1 MTILALDAVA
11 RALRT
16 APPRAGRTRVLAIDG
31 RGGSGKSTLA
41 GKIATLLDAP
51 VLHMDDLYPGWDG
64 LADAAPLLRQW
75 VLDPLARGEPGRHP
89 RFDWARGAYG
99 EWTEVPAAEMLVVEG
114 CGCGS
119 RVAAPYLSL
128 LLWVDAPP
136 SVRFERGMERDGEA
150 YRPLWERWARQED
163 VLFAA
168 EKTRER
174 ADYRIDGAPSVRHDP
189 EHEIVLA

>member
-1 MTILALDAVA
+1 MNAVLRSL
-11 RALRT
+11 RA

-41 GKIATLLDAP
+41 GRIATLLDAP

-75 VLDPLARGEPGRHP
+75 VLEPLARGVPGRHP
-89 RFDWARGAYG
+89 RYDWGRGAYG
-99 EWTEVPAAEMLVVEG
+99 EWSEVPAAELLVVEG

-128 LLWVDAPP
+128 LLWVDAPL
-136 SVRFERGMERDGEA
+136 SVRFERGIERDGED
-150 YRPLWERWARQED
+150 YRPHWERWARQED

-174 ADYRIDGAPSVRHDP
+174 ADYRIDGAPSLPHDP